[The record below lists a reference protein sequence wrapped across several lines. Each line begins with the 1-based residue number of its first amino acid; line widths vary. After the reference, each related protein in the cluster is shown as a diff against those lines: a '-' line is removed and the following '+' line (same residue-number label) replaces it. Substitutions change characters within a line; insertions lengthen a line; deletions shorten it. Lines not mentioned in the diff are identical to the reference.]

1 MNRCWFL
8 VFFLLLLGGMLFC
21 TGQGSAG
28 DDRFVATVRVGG
40 YRNPPKIFLDE
51 EQRVRGFFPDILEI
65 VARERG
71 WRTEYVWGTWEECL
85 ERLGSGQIDVMVD
98 VAQSEER
105 EKAFDFSRETVL
117 INWGVVYTR
126 QDASLQDLF
135 DLEGRTVAVMESS
148 IHSRGRG
155 SIRDLV
161 ATFGVSCEFLDLES
175 YSVVFEAV
183 QSGKADAGVVNRLY
197 GILNSH
203 GTGLA
208 PTSIVFN
215 ARHLK
220 FAFPKGSPNG
230 QALRAAIDQS
240 LARMKKD
247 PASPFHKII
256 QSYLAGLGVVPMPGR
271 EFNGREHGEDAS
283 AESNAIDLTPREK
296 AWIKDH
302 PALKVGFDPEFA
314 PFEFLSGD
322 GHYQGA
328 AAEYLSLL
336 EGRTGIRFVPVA
348 YPTWKEA
355 LEQFDE
361 GRIDILS
368 CLGVTGER
376 KEKMIFSIPYL
387 YFPRVVVTRKEQAVS
402 GIQDLAGLRVAVQ
415 ERSSHLGFLRENT
428 DIEPV
433 VFPSFIQ
440 AMQALSAGRADAVL
454 GNLAVASHTMA
465 TQSLSNLKIA
475 AQVSDTPLPL
485 AMGIPKNMP
494 VLKQIVDRGLASIAP
509 REHDRIRK
517 RWFPVDIEMQRPL
530 LQSLLSQED
539 KAWLSRH
546 QVIRVF
552 IDPNMAPV
560 AFRDARGEF
569 KGIAVDY
576 LDLLETH
583 LGIRFEPQNVPTMSQ
598 GLDLAEKGELDLVS
612 AVMAPEGRDTP
623 LDYTRPFV
631 EIPVVVFTGSD
642 TTYIGDLS
650 ELRGQKVGVVRG
662 HAYAD
667 AMEKDFP
674 MLTPVPVDT
683 IEEGLR
689 MLKRDKL
696 DAFAG
701 AILTTGYYVGKLQD
715 TSLKVAGETP
725 YSERLSMAASPEM
738 APLKKMIDRFF
749 DLLPE
754 AEKNRIYREWISI
767 QYKKGV
773 DMSLLFKALLPLMML
788 LALFGYWV
796 NRLVLEIR
804 RRKQTEEALTVARA
818 EAEKANQAKSIFL
831 ANMSHEIRTPMNA
844 ILGYSQ
850 LLARDDNFTKDQRE
864 SLRIINRS
872 GEHLLG
878 LINDI
883 LEISKI
889 EAGRHTLDLE
899 DFDLYRLLDDL
910 EAMFRVRT
918 REKGLD
924 FSIDKAGALLQWVR
938 ADQGKIRQIL
948 INLLGN
954 AVKFAEEGHV
964 RLEVRSEETGETGEA
979 QGTIRLSFVLEDTG
993 PGVPEELRDRI
1004 FGSFEQAQGVRG
1016 GTGLGL
1022 AISRRYA
1029 RLMAGDIQAGPRR
1042 QGHGAVFTFTCEAS
1056 PGSAREEEDRTPSGR
1071 VVGIRDN
1078 VPVRA
1083 LIADDRDTNRD
1094 LLRRMLEQAGFLVRT
1109 ADDGAQAVRI
1119 FSDWRP
1125 RVVLM
1130 DLVMPRLDGWEA
1142 IRKIREKAGPDRA
1155 AIIAVS
1161 ASVLQEEE
1169 ANVLAAGAD
1178 GFLGKPF
1185 QEEDLFALLENHA
1198 GIQFDREVE
1207 VSEDAARETADGKP
1221 GSSPDPGD
1229 PVRKLPPDLTRAMA
1243 RALELGQIQVI
1254 QEIIETIVRDHD
1266 PVLGRSLH
1274 TMADNFDF
1282 VSLGKI
1288 FQTEEEEAE
1297 KR

>member
-8 VFFLLLLGGMLFC
+8 RVFLLLLGGMLFC
-21 TGQGSAG
+21 AGQGSAD
-28 DDRFVATVRVGG
+28 DDRFVVTVRVGG
-40 YRNPPKIFLDE
+40 YQNPPKIFMDE

-65 VARERG
+65 VARQRG
-71 WRTEYVWGTWEECL
+71 WRTEYVWGTWEQCL
-85 ERLGSGQIDVMVD
+85 ERLKSGQIDIMVD
-98 VAQSEER
+98 VAHSEER
-105 EKAFDFSRETVL
+105 EQAFDFSRETVL

-126 QDASLQDLF
+126 QDSPVQDLF
-135 DLEGRTVAVMESS
+135 DLEGKTVALMERS
-148 IHSRGRG
+148 IHSRGKG
-155 SIRDLV
+155 SIRDLA

-175 YSVVFEAV
+175 YPAVFEAV
-183 QSGKADAGVVNRLY
+183 QSGKAGAGVVNRLF
-197 GILNSH
+197 GILDSP
-203 GTGLA
+203 GTGLV

-220 FAFPKGSPNG
+220 FAFPKGSPTG

-256 QSYLAGLGVVPMPGR
+256 QSYLAGLGSAPMPGR
-271 EFNGREHGEDAS
+271 EYFCREPGEDAS
-283 AESNAIDLTPREK
+283 LESRAIDLTPRET

-302 PALKVGFDPEFA
+302 PVLKVGFDPEFA

-328 AAEYLSLL
+328 AAEYLNLL

-348 YPTWKEA
+348 CPTWKEA
-355 LEQFDE
+355 LEQFDA
-361 GRIDILS
+361 GRIDLLP
-368 CLGVTGER
+368 CLGITGER
-376 KEKMIFSIPYL
+376 KEKMLFSIPYL
-387 YFPRVVVTRKEQAVS
+387 YFPRVVVTRKGQAVS

-428 DIEPV
+428 EIEPV
-433 VFPSFIQ
+433 VFPSFGQ
-440 AMQALSAGRADAVL
+440 AMQALSAGRVDAVL

-465 TQSLSNLKIA
+465 TQALSNLKIA

-485 AMGIPKNMP
+485 AMGMAKTMP
-494 VLKQIVDRGLASIAP
+494 VLKQIVDRGLASITP
-509 REHDRIRK
+509 QEHDRIRK
-517 RWFPVDIEMQRPL
+517 RWFPVDIEMEGPL
-530 LQSLLSQED
+530 LQSLLSPED
-539 KAWLSRH
+539 KAWLSGH
-546 QVIRVF
+546 QKIRVF
-552 IDPNMAPV
+552 IDPNQAPV
-560 AFRDARGEF
+560 AFKDARGEF
-569 KGIAVDY
+569 KGIVVDY
-576 LDLLETH
+576 LDLLENH
-583 LGIRFEPQNVPTMSQ
+583 LGIRFEPQDFPTMSQ
-598 GLDLAEKGELDLVS
+598 GLDLAEKGDLDLVS
-612 AVMAPEGRDTP
+612 AVMAPEGHDTV
-623 LDYTRPFV
+623 LHYTRPFI
-631 EIPVVVFTGSD
+631 EIPVVVFTGSNMN
-642 TTYIGDLS
+642 YIGDLS

-662 HAYAD
+662 HAYAG

-674 MLTPVPVDT
+674 MLSPVHVDT

-689 MLKRDKL
+689 MLEQEKL

-701 AILTTGYYVGKLQD
+701 AILTTSYYVGKRKH

-767 QYKKGV
+767 QYQSGM

-796 NRLVLEIR
+796 NRLVLEIG
-804 RRKQTEEALTVARA
+804 RRKRTEEALTLARA

-850 LLARDDNFTKDQRE
+850 LLARDDNFTRDQRE

-899 DFDLYRLLDDL
+899 DFDLHRLLDDL

-924 FSIDKAGALLQWVR
+924 FSIDKAGTLLQWVR
-938 ADQGKIRQIL
+938 ADQGKIRQVL

-954 AVKFAEEGHV
+954 AVKFTEEGHV
-964 RLEVRSEETGETGEA
+964 RLDAFSEETGDD
-979 QGTIRLSFVLEDTG
+979 QGAVRLKFVIEDTG
-993 PGVPEELRDRI
+993 PGIPEELRDRI

-1042 QGHGAVFTFTCEAS
+1042 QSHGAVFAFTCEAS

-1109 ADDGAQAVRI
+1109 AEDGAQAVRI

-1130 DLVMPRLDGWEA
+1130 DLVMPNLDGWEA
-1142 IRKIREKAGPDRA
+1142 IRQIREMAGPDRA
-1155 AIIAVS
+1155 TIIAVS

-1198 GIQFDREVE
+1198 DIRFDREAE
-1207 VSEDAARETADGKP
+1207 APEEAAPEATDRKP
-1221 GSSPDPGD
+1221 GTSADPRD
-1229 PVRKLPPDLTRAMA
+1229 PVQKLPPDLTQAMV

-1254 QEIIETIVRDHD
+1254 QEIIETIARDHD
-1266 PVLGRSLH
+1266 PILGRSLH